1 MLKPLKNATYPIGSK
16 QKLILQRGAIT
27 ICLFYLGKGEEYMI
41 FSVPMDLIL
50 IGITP
55 TTEGKFLNT
64 EADSFSGNLTP

>member
-1 MLKPLKNATYPIGSK
+1 
-16 QKLILQRGAIT
+16 
-27 ICLFYLGKGEEYMI
+27 MI
-41 FSVPMDLIL
+41 FPVPMDLIL